1 MTSST
6 TSLWSGLEKL
16 EKSRDAFHYELAK
29 AGLLLTE
36 SRRACEQRGCS
47 CDLTAIPID
56 DDTLV
61 PLASLIISEKAVA
74 NEMYVGNRCNYF
86 ESGENLF
93 SENEELPSKEISE
106 GNSSS
111 AFCPSF
117 LLCQENGYA
126 QRKKKGENATLVVE
140 KQKHQYN
147 GESASCISPSSSLNG
162 RKGEKNDPEDASK
175 NKDPILYVCNPPFS
189 TLIACRDQY
198 RRALAA
204 LVDAANAQIQ
214 LLHTIP
220 AS

>member
-1 MTSST
+1 MASSTSS
-6 TSLWSGLEKL
+6 LWTQLEKL
-16 EKSRDAFHYELAK
+16 EKSRDVFHYELSK

-47 CDLTAIPID
+47 CDLTAIPTG

-61 PLASLIISEKAVA
+61 PFASLLVSEKEVV
-74 NEMYVGNRCNYF
+74 NEMYNDNGSSHL
-86 ESGENLF
+86 ESGENPS
-93 SENEELPSKEISE
+93 SECEEFLSKEVRE

-111 AFCPSF
+111 VLYPSF
-117 LLCQENGYA
+117 LLCQEKGYV
-126 QRKKKGENATLVVE
+126 QREKKRENATLVVE
-140 KQKHQYN
+140 KQKLSCSDE
-147 GESASCISPSSSLNG
+147 GASCVSPSSSLNSM
-162 RKGEKNDPEDASK
+162 KAEKNSTENEIK
-175 NKDPILYVCNPPFS
+175 KKDPILYVCNPPFS

-204 LVDAANAQIQ
+204 LVDAANAQVQ